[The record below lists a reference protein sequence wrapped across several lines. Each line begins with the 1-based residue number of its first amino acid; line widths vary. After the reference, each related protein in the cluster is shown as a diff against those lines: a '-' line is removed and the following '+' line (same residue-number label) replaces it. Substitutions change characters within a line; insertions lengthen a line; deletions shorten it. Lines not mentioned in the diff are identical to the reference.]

1 MMRQTLFAGRH
12 LRASYRNIPMDNIL
26 ALLNGVDERDDDFT
40 DAYCFHRP
48 RRFHHMKEEE
58 EY

>member
-1 MMRQTLFAGRH
+1 MREALFAGRR
-12 LRASYRNIPMDNIL
+12 LRASYRNVSGDFVI
-26 ALLNGVDERDDDFT
+26 ALLDRADEHDDFT

-58 EY
+58 E